1 MMPFVELEVDAK
13 ERINNFNDPH
23 QEWRRLIAEMVG
35 TYFLVMAACGGG
47 MVADRYPEAIAPG
60 MIPIM
65 IGVTL
70 IAVILFMGKVS
81 GCHLNPAISIAFAA
95 RGDFPWRRVPGYIVD
110 HIEEISP
117 SNIGDPEITLNHD
130 NLQYICQP
138 CHNIKTFRR
147 GTVILFGEDG
157 QPLPP

>member
-1 MMPFVELEVDAK
+1 MAK
-13 ERINNFNDPH
+13 NYAKSFYKSKSWLSCRAAYIAERIMID
-23 QEWRRLIAEMVG
+23 
-35 TYFLVMAACGGG
+35 GG
-47 MVADRYPEAIAPG
+47 MCQHCG
-60 MIPIM
+60 
-65 IGVTL
+65 
-70 IAVILFMGKVS
+70 
-81 GCHLNPAISIAFAA
+81 
-95 RGDFPWRRVPGYIVD
+95 RVPGYIVD